1 MDNIANNR
9 NDASKWLILAPTMF
23 AAFMFALDE
32 TIANIALPH
41 IAGSFSVSSQESIWI
56 LTSYLIASCLTVPML
71 DWLCRLLGR
80 KNIFMLMVTI
90 FTLSSFLCGI
100 STSMP
105 LMIIG
110 LFFQGFGGGILIPIA
125 QAIVMENFKGKDLTT
140 AITLF
145 GLVVIVAPIIG
156 PVLGGW
162 ITENYSWRWIF
173 FMNVPIGF
181 MIVAMAKTMFV
192 DPPYAQKQKNVKT
205 DWWGLIFLIMFAVAF
220 EIMMDKAN
228 DEDWFNSVFICR
240 LTVIWVIGLI
250 GFIISQ
256 IKGKDT
262 LVRFNVLRNW
272 NFTMGTLCITVM
284 NAVLLGSLAMI
295 PQFMQNMMGY
305 DAYTSGL
312 SMMPRGIGCLIGLLL
327 NKYLTETNDVYVAK
341 LGAYTANFA
350 QSTDLSTAGYM
361 AQKLTYNELL
371 QQSRLWA
378 YIDSFR
384 IYTVVSLGIILLIFL
399 MKNSK
404 S

>member
-1 MDNIANNR
+1 
-9 NDASKWLILAPTMF
+9 
-23 AAFMFALDE
+23 
-32 TIANIALPH
+32 
-41 IAGSFSVSSQESIWI
+41 
-56 LTSYLIASCLTVPML
+56 
-71 DWLCRLLGR
+71 
-80 KNIFMLMVTI
+80 
-90 FTLSSFLCGI
+90 
-100 STSMP
+100 
-105 LMIIG
+105 
-110 LFFQGFGGGILIPIA
+110 
-125 QAIVMENFKGKDLTT
+125 
-140 AITLF
+140 
-145 GLVVIVAPIIG
+145 
-156 PVLGGW
+156 
-162 ITENYSWRWIF
+162 
-173 FMNVPIGF
+173 MNVPIGF
-181 MIVAMAKTMFV
+181 MIVAMAKTMIV
-192 DPPYAQKQKNVKT
+192 DPPYVQKQKNVKT

-350 QSTDLSTAGYM
+350 QNTDLSTAGYM

-384 IYTVVSLGIILLIFL
+384 IYAVVSLGIILLIFL